1 MFKKKSLTATSLG
14 LRIVVGGYI
23 LYLAYSLIPTIQ
35 NAPDLKELIFFII
48 VVTLFTCVGVGVI
61 IFSLKALIKGE
72 YDKGSTK
79 EDNES
84 VTNTENDITIEDTTR
99 EEDTNTEDS
108 TDTEER

>member
-48 VVTLFTCVGVGVI
+48 VVTLFTCAGVGFI
-61 IFSLKALIKGE
+61 AFSLKALIKGE
-72 YDKGSTK
+72 YDKGNTSKADEADT
-79 EDNES
+79 ESDNEI
-84 VTNTENDITIEDTTR
+84 EQEDT
-99 EEDTNTEDS
+99 
-108 TDTEER
+108 TDTEEK